1 MNDYITK
8 DAATSSVLTQ
18 WTGEAAVLRRTVPPV
33 LELDGTGLPGGG
45 CTFTARTSGIGAPE
59 APMADQVQRTAV
71 VDRGYDVRGIPPR
84 GRPVRC

>member
-18 WTGEAAVLRRTVPPV
+18 WTGEAVVRRRTVATV
-33 LELDGTGLPGGG
+33 LACKGTGLPIADR
-45 CTFTARTSGIGAPE
+45 ARTAGIAGYGAV
-59 APMADQVQRTAV
+59 PMTDQVQDFGVGSGV
-71 VDRGYDVRGIPPR
+71 VAPGVPPR